1 MNARIA
7 LLVAPLA
14 LLAACSDDDPT
25 TYTLSSGTYGVSGA
39 SVGTASPGDACQL
52 LSTYQQAGKQIAI
65 TVNGTDVAFDLQPVS
80 PSADM
85 ISNATINGNSIEQPR
100 EANFTIQVGSST
112 SNCSVN
118 IKRTVIGDLTAND
131 QTALQM
137 HAQITIVTNGGDC
150 NGDPWDVAGGC
161 QSDIHF
167 LANKVVQ

>member
-25 TYTLSSGTYGVSGA
+25 VYTLSGGTYAVSGA
-39 SVGTASPGDACQL
+39 SVGTAAPGDQCGL
-52 LSTYQQAGKQIAI
+52 LSIYQATGKQIAI
-65 TVNGTDVAFDLQPVS
+65 AVNGTTATFDLSPVS
-80 PSADM
+80 DPAQNS
-85 ISNATINGNSIEQPR
+85 SATINGNSIDTPV
-100 EANFTIQVGSST
+100 EANFVMQVGSST
-112 SNCSVN
+112 SNCSVRVQ
-118 IKRTVIGDLTAND
+118 RTVVGELTAND

-137 HAQITIVTNGGDC
+137 HALITIVTNGGDC
-150 NGDPWDVAGGC
+150 NGDPWDVQGGC